1 MLSTVAICPPVKL
14 PCRTSKGA
22 LLRLRASDAAHG
34 RNAYDVTLPGR
45 EVVNTEASD
54 TRQVAVAGALAM
66 SRVTVRR
73 LRGEERTHSREAP

>member
-1 MLSTVAICPPVKL
+1 MELIGEVYNVLNLLNSEGGLIRETGTLSGASTEDV
-14 PCRTSKGA
+14 A

-54 TRQVAVAGALAM
+54 TRQVAVAGALA
-66 SRVTVRR
+66 
-73 LRGEERTHSREAP
+73 L